1 MQEREVG
8 PGVSVSKPLRPPR
21 LFPPTGSII
30 DGWDAAPID
39 GCLAARSRRVFG
51 FGLCETVV
59 FQLARVS
66 VGSVRVFI
74 SYLEDG

>member
-1 MQEREVG
+1 MFLSASR
-8 PGVSVSKPLRPPR
+8 KPAGFDCFQPIVWSMDGTPPM
-21 LFPPTGSII
+21 
-30 DGWDAAPID
+30 D

-74 SYLEDG
+74 SYLEDR